1 MGLSEIQISV
11 TALFLLTAVAIVV
24 LCDLLRRK
32 RKGYCKVTRRNSSHP
47 LPRSFEQPSF
57 THSSFDHTA
66 KEVNEVSFSHEIAAL
81 TAAGMREE
89 NSAWM
94 RIEPVYNPFEVEG
107 FHQAPAQPEQAHP
120 VPVPVPIPVP
130 VPVPDSSTALQLP
143 APTVDQALFES
154 LLSGRSAPE
163 LPSAIASEP
172 APAPVLPI
180 NGSRFTG
187 SRAANPPLRPRG
199 MLDGLTLEQI
209 LKTNKPFTGVAVSI
223 SVTGAEGRPLGDGQ
237 LDWVATFVDSLLDEN
252 DYGCR
257 IAREEFVIACP
268 GVQRA
273 EAQQRLNDI
282 SQRLWEFQLR
292 GIGTT
297 PWYLDGVASRPE
309 MNRSA
314 DALASAIERMH
325 LNQAHPQPDLFAC
338 SNAHKQV
345 V

>member
-32 RKGYCKVTRRNSSHP
+32 RRGYCKVTRRNSSNP

-57 THSSFDHTA
+57 TQSSFDHKATEA
-66 KEVNEVSFSHEIAAL
+66 NEVSFSHEIAAL

-107 FHQAPAQPEQAHP
+107 FHQSPAEPEQAHP
-120 VPVPVPIPVP
+120 VPIPVPI
-130 VPVPDSSTALQLP
+130 PVPDSSTALQLP

-154 LLSGRSAPE
+154 LLSGRPAAK
-163 LPSAIASEP
+163 LPSGIASEP
-172 APAPVLPI
+172 APAPVPI
-180 NGSRFTG
+180 TASRFTG
-187 SRAANPPLRPRG
+187 TRPANPPLRPRG
-199 MLDGLTLEQI
+199 MIDGLALEQI

-237 LDWVATFVDSLLDEN
+237 LDWVATFIDSLLDEN

-257 IAREEFVIACP
+257 IDREEFVIACP

-292 GIGTT
+292 GIGNHSVVFG
-297 PWYLDGVASRPE
+297 WGGVEARNESLG
-309 MNRSA
+309 
-314 DALASAIERMH
+314 DALASAVERIH
-325 LNQAHPQPDLFAC
+325 LNQNSRNRIYVHALA
-338 SNAHKQV
+338 AHKQV